1 MTNRPGAQAQL
12 RHRNLALVTRALADG
27 PAGELPTRAAI
38 ATAVGLT
45 RATVSTLVDELLA
58 AGLVE
63 EAGARR
69 GGTVGRPG
77 TALTLS
83 ATGPAG
89 LGAEVGVDHLAA
101 CVVNLRGEVLC
112 RAQVAAPNRGRP
124 AADVLAELAELTARV
139 TTEAARLG
147 LDPVGTTV
155 AVPGLVGHD
164 RSTVL
169 RAPNL
174 GWEDIDVP
182 RAMSNPVG
190 RGGVTGAGRPGPGD
204 PNANVTRRGAHST
217 DAPSAGAST
226 AAPDNDG
233 PRGGGA
239 PSPAVPGAGTPGT
252 AGPDNAD
259 PSANPPRGGTSS
271 TAGPGTGAPG
281 ATSPGK
287 DVPGTNARRG
297 TAPAPGGG
305 GPTPHRPLVVEN
317 EANLGALAE
326 LWLGGHSGLAD
337 FVHVSAEIGIG
348 AALIVE
354 GRLFRGARGFAGELG
369 HVPVRPYGPVCSCGA
384 RGCLETFA
392 GEQALLRAA
401 GLDSAR
407 ALRSAAAEGETAAVR
422 ALEQAG
428 EALGIALSGAVNLL
442 DPQAVVVGGPLA
454 ELAPWLLPGVRRE
467 LADRVTDRRWRPQD
481 VVTARLGRDGVLRG
495 AAYSAVR
502 TVIDDPGAWIRT
514 TAAG

>member
-27 PAGELPTRAAI
+27 GGPADRPLTRAGI

-77 TALTLS
+77 TALAL
-83 ATGPAG
+83 APTGPAG

-101 CVVNLRGEVLC
+101 CVVDLRGEVRC
-112 RAQVAAPNRGRP
+112 RAQVAAANRGRP
-124 AADVLAELAELTARV
+124 AAEVLAELAELVARV
-139 TTEAARLG
+139 VAEAAELG
-147 LDPVGTTV
+147 LEPVGTTV

-164 RSTVL
+164 RGTVL

-174 GWEDIDVP
+174 GWEEVDVA
-182 RAMSNPVG
+182 RAM
-190 RGGVTGAGRPGPGD
+190 
-204 PNANVTRRGAHST
+204 
-217 DAPSAGAST
+217 
-226 AAPDNDG
+226 
-233 PRGGGA
+233 
-239 PSPAVPGAGTPGT
+239 
-252 AGPDNAD
+252 
-259 PSANPPRGGTSS
+259 
-271 TAGPGTGAPG
+271 AGPGSGDGA
-281 ATSPGK
+281 
-287 DVPGTNARRG
+287 DR
-297 TAPAPGGG
+297 
-305 GPTPHRPLVVEN
+305 RPLVVEN

-326 LWLGGHSGLAD
+326 LWLGGHTGLAD

-369 HVPVRPYGPVCSCGA
+369 HVPIRPDGPPCSCGA
-384 RGCLETFA
+384 HGCLETFA
-392 GEQALLRAA
+392 GETALLAAA
-401 GLDSAR
+401 GQGSAR
-407 ALRSAAAEGETAAVR
+407 ALRSAAARGEAPAVR
-422 ALEQAG
+422 ALEEAG

-467 LADRVTDRRWRPQD
+467 LAARVTDRRWRPED

-495 AAYSAVR
+495 AAYSAARAVL
-502 TVIDDPGAWIRT
+502 DDPGAWIRT
-514 TAAG
+514 TASG